1 MTLAK
6 ALGNGIPIGAILVN
20 EKVGNS
26 NASNP
31 APFTKQ
37 CFHLQV
43 IVPGDHGST
52 FAAQPLACRAGEV
65 LKKKKKVNNALFKTF
80 FDVLGGL

>member
-1 MTLAK
+1 
-6 ALGNGIPIGAILVN
+6 
-20 EKVGNS
+20 
-26 NASNP
+26 
-31 APFTKQ
+31 
-37 CFHLQV
+37 LQV